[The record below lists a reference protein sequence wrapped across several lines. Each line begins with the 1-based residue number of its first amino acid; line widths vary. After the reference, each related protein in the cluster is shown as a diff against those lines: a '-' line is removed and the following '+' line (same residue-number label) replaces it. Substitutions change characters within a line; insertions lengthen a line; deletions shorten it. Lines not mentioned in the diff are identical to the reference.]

1 MPLANTRAGRE
12 RTERLEARITRGQKS
27 LFRRAAKLQGRTLSD
42 FIVQAASEAAK
53 RVVQEHQV
61 ITLTAQEQ
69 AVFVE
74 ALLSAY
80 LQIISLRGTASLL
93 DNPSVVNPADGGQ
106 LWHAFK
112 LGRFLTGSGV
122 WSNP

>member
-74 ALLSAY
+74 ALLHPPAPGPRLRSAMRRY
-80 LQIISLRGTASLL
+80 NKIMG
-93 DNPSVVNPADGGQ
+93 
-106 LWHAFK
+106 
-112 LGRFLTGSGV
+112 
-122 WSNP
+122 

>member
-27 LFRRAAKLQGRTLSD
+27 LFWRAAKLQGRTLSD

-74 ALLSAY
+74 ALLSPPAPEPR
-80 LQIISLRGTASLL
+80 LRSAMRRYNKIMG
-93 DNPSVVNPADGGQ
+93 
-106 LWHAFK
+106 
-112 LGRFLTGSGV
+112 
-122 WSNP
+122 